1 MTRLHTPASTTHQTA
16 NPGNGRASFARD
28 EILAVLEHYPIGKV
42 QSIREMIAGSSEA
55 PKAVIE
61 CERGKLLLKRRAPG
75 LEHASLV
82 GFAHEVILGCL
93 KLGVCVPPMI
103 GMSAENNSMCQIGD
117 KTYELFVFIEGTMF
131 DQSVEHARQAGMLLG
146 ELHKAMDQIVTSFE
160 ATVETSVVN
169 PNRVEGIELEAS
181 TSDRLKKILEY
192 GLDAHRANARASAI
206 VHGDWH
212 PGNMIF
218 DGPEIVAIC
227 DFDNCRLGSRDREL
241 AQALVYLS
249 MKRPSGDQI
258 PEDASMEHVL
268 AVWDGYAAEFGKAP
282 NPRLIGSLLPA
293 VLIDEALAGTAG
305 GRQGPLVDAA
315 IKKACWL
322 DDQTNEIVRA
332 LESR

>member
-1 MTRLHTPASTTHQTA
+1 MHTPAGTTNPTPPPQSTQV
-16 NPGNGRASFARD
+16 RASFARD
-28 EILAVLEHYPIGKV
+28 EILEVLSHYPIGKV

-61 CERGKLLLKRRAPG
+61 SERGKLLLKRRAPG

-93 KLGVCVPPMI
+93 GLGVCIPPLI
-103 GMSAENNSMCQIGD
+103 GTNADNNSMCQIGD

-146 ELHKAMDQIVTSFE
+146 ELHKAMDQINTSFE

-169 PNRVEGIELEAS
+169 PQRVDGIELES
-181 TSDRLKKILEY
+181 SSFDRLKKILEY

-218 DGPEIVAIC
+218 DGPEIIAIC

-249 MKRPSGDQI
+249 MKRPNADQI
-258 PEDASMEHVL
+258 PEDASTEHLL
-268 AVWDGYAAEFGKAP
+268 AVWKGYIEQFGTSP
-282 NPRLIGSLLPA
+282 NPRLIGSMLPA
-293 VLIDEALAGTAG
+293 VLIDEALAGGTA
-305 GRQGPLVDAA
+305 GRQGPLVEAA

-322 DDQTNEIVRA
+322 DDQSPTIVRA
-332 LESR
+332 LESS

>member
-1 MTRLHTPASTTHQTA
+1 MHTPAGTTNPTPPPQSTQ
-16 NPGNGRASFARD
+16 GRASFARD
-28 EILAVLEHYPIGKV
+28 EILEVLSYYSIGKV

-61 CERGKLLLKRRAPG
+61 SERGKLLLKRRAPG

-93 KLGVCVPPMI
+93 GLGVCIPPLI
-103 GMSAENNSMCQIGD
+103 GTNADNNSMCQIGD

-146 ELHKAMDQIVTSFE
+146 ELHKAMDQINTSFE

-169 PNRVEGIELEAS
+169 PKRVEGIELES
-181 TSDRLKKILEY
+181 SSFDRLKKILEY

-218 DGPEIVAIC
+218 DGPEIIAIC

-249 MKRPSGDQI
+249 MKRPNADQI
-258 PEDASMEHVL
+258 PEDASMEHLL
-268 AVWDGYAAEFGKAP
+268 AVWKGYIEQFGTSP

-293 VLIDEALAGTAG
+293 VLIDEALAGGTAG
-305 GRQGPLVDAA
+305 RLGPLVVAA

-322 DDQTNEIVRA
+322 DEQTHTIVRA
-332 LESR
+332 LESS